1 MIRQYMNK
9 TLPTLWLVTLFFMGC
24 ATQKNIEQSPINNVY
39 PKEQRIKQLKEL
51 QQWQING
58 KLGFIQKKKRQS
70 ATLFW
75 QYDQASQAQT
85 LKLNTYLGIN
95 VLALHSKNN
104 FHTVTV
110 DGQTYQSDDL
120 DHLIYSLT
128 ELTLPT
134 RAMHSWLKGLA
145 FLPSDRISYHEDSKL
160 PTALVSHYNGQ
171 EWHITYSDYQ
181 QVNAHQLAKK
191 ITLKQ
196 NDLTIK
202 IMINQWT
209 L

>member
-1 MIRQYMNK
+1 MNK
-9 TLPTLWLVTLFFMGC
+9 TLPTLWLITLLFMGC
-24 ATQKNIEQSPINNVY
+24 ATQKNIEQSPTNNVY
-39 PKEQRIKQLKEL
+39 PKEQRVKQLKEL
-51 QQWQING
+51 MQWQING
-58 KLGFIQKKKRQS
+58 KLGFIQKNKRQS

-75 QYDQASQAQT
+75 QYDQSSQTQT
-85 LKLNTYLGIN
+85 LKLNTFLGIN
-95 VLALHSKNN
+95 VLALDSKSNL
-104 FHTVTV
+104 HTVTV

-134 RAMHSWLKGLA
+134 KAMHSWLKGIE
-145 FLPSDRISYHEDSKL
+145 FLPSDRISYDEHSQL
-160 PTALVSHYNGQ
+160 PTTLVSHYNGQ
-171 EWHITYSDYQ
+171 EWRISYSDYQ